1 MVDSTFTQ
9 KDLEAIERAIATGK
23 KRVKYENKEVEYR
36 SIQEM
41 LITRDLII
49 RQLRTE
55 PSSPLGERI
64 QMIFKR
70 NR

>member
-49 RQLRTE
+49 KQLETQ
-55 PSSPLGERI
+55 PSSPFGDRI
-64 QMIFKR
+64 QMVFKR
-70 NR
+70 HR